1 MIIYP
6 TIELQTGRC
15 VSLFRGR
22 LDEPQIWHVDP
33 VEKAREFAKAGA
45 SWINITDFDA
55 IAGDYRNHDLLQE
68 IILRTGAPV
77 QLGGGI
83 RSLHQ
88 IEEWIE
94 MGVGRVVVSTMAVL
108 TPDVLKKAARLHPDQ
123 IVLSLDVFEGQV
135 MSNGW
140 AEPSAFDPAAFLRSF
155 ENDPLAAIII
165 RDISAEIEQAEDA
178 LALVTELAGRAK
190 APVIASGLSRSL
202 DDLSRLKYVP
212 HVSGAIL
219 GRALFDRSI
228 DLSDALAL
236 AAEPIGETAEFL

>member
-1 MIIYP
+1 
-6 TIELQTGRC
+6 
-15 VSLFRGR
+15 
-22 LDEPQIWHVDP
+22 
-33 VEKAREFAKAGA
+33 
-45 SWINITDFDA
+45 
-55 IAGDYRNHDLLQE
+55 
-68 IILRTGAPV
+68 LR
-77 QLGGGI
+77 
-83 RSLHQ
+83 Q

-108 TPDVLKKAARLHPDQ
+108 TPDVMKKAARLHPDQ

-155 ENDPLAAIII
+155 EGDPLAAIII

-178 LALVTELAGRAK
+178 LALVTELAGWAR

-219 GRALFDRSI
+219 GRALFDRTI

>member
-1 MIIYP
+1 
-6 TIELQTGRC
+6 
-15 VSLFRGR
+15 
-22 LDEPQIWHVDP
+22 
-33 VEKAREFAKAGA
+33 
-45 SWINITDFDA
+45 
-55 IAGDYRNHDLLQE
+55 
-68 IILRTGAPV
+68 
-77 QLGGGI
+77 
-83 RSLHQ
+83 
-88 IEEWIE
+88 
-94 MGVGRVVVSTMAVL
+94 
-108 TPDVLKKAARLHPDQ
+108 
-123 IVLSLDVFEGQV
+123 

-155 ENDPLAAIII
+155 EGDPLAAIII

-178 LALVTELAGRAK
+178 LALVTELAGWAR

-219 GRALFDRSI
+219 GRALFDRTI